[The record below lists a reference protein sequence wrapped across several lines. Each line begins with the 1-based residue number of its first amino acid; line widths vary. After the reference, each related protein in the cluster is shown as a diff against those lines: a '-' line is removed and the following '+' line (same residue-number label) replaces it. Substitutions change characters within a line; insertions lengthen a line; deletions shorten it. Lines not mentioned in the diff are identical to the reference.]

1 MMDHAHV
8 NKLGKKNAFSQSPR
22 ADRRAAAAK
31 AGEGGMPR
39 CYVAGMKEGRKEG
52 GDRFERRKWERMDGW
67 PWMAAQAAQ
76 RQLAATDT
84 PRTSRRPYGKACLQ
98 SVEVESRVEWREGPR
113 EGPREA
119 LK

>member
-39 CYVAGMKEGRKEG
+39 CYVAGMKEGRKAG
-52 GDRFERRKWERMDGW
+52 TDLRGVSGSGWMDGHGW
-67 PWMAAQAAQ
+67 QRRLRKAA
-76 RQLAATDT
+76 RRHGHPSHLAAAVWESVSAV
-84 PRTSRRPYGKACLQ
+84 SRG
-98 SVEVESRVEWREGPR
+98 RV
-113 EGPREA
+113 
-119 LK
+119 

>member
-76 RQLAATDT
+76 SSSPPRTPLAHLAAAVWESVSAV
-84 PRTSRRPYGKACLQ
+84 SRG
-98 SVEVESRVEWREGPR
+98 RV
-113 EGPREA
+113 
-119 LK
+119 

>member
-67 PWMAAQAAQ
+67 QRRLRKGSSQPWTPLAH
-76 RQLAATDT
+76 LAAAVWESVSAV
-84 PRTSRRPYGKACLQ
+84 SRG
-98 SVEVESRVEWREGPR
+98 RV
-113 EGPREA
+113 
-119 LK
+119 

>member
-1 MMDHAHV
+1 MA
-8 NKLGKKNAFSQSPR
+8 
-22 ADRRAAAAK
+22 
-31 AGEGGMPR
+31 
-39 CYVAGMKEGRKEG
+39 
-52 GDRFERRKWERMDGW
+52 MDGS
-67 PWMAAQAAQ
+67 AGCAK
-76 RQLAATDT
+76 QLAATDT